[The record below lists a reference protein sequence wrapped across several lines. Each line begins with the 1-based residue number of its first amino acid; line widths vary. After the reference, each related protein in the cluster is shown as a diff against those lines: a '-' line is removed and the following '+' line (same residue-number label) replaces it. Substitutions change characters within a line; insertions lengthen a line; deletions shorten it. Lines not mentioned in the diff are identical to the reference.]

1 MAVNK
6 KLTYQE
12 AITELDN
19 IVRDIESENV
29 DVDHLTRQVARAKFL
44 ITYCKGRLRQTEDEV
59 KKVLSE
65 IETQTS
71 EPEPEQVKESA
82 EEGLF

>member
-6 KLTYQE
+6 KLTYKE
-12 AITELDN
+12 AIGELDN

-44 ITYCKGRLRQTEDEV
+44 ITYCKSRLRQTEDEV

-65 IETQTS
+65 IENNTS
-71 EPEPEQVKESA
+71 KTETELADESSDQ
-82 EEGLF
+82 GLF